1 METENKEE
9 IEQIDKPKDTKFTK
23 ENILNSKKYSK
34 QKDLINALLK
44 NDTTYTLKEVDALI
58 NKYLKGVVK

>member
-9 IEQIDKPKDTKFTK
+9 IEQIDKPKDAKFTK
-23 ENILNSKKYSK
+23 ENILNSKKYNK